1 MIVSHYSEDE
11 YDYLKEI
18 FNIAMGKAA
27 SDLAVLLKSFVDLKV
42 PDIEIV
48 AAENVVDKILKG
60 SVFKETEIITA
71 FKQSFHNSASLN
83 GVAVVIF
90 DNKTKQS
97 LSDILGIGDT
107 DSLEEIDSMLELSN
121 MLIGACMNSVSKQL
135 FTDEMT
141 FYPPSMICER
151 QELQKMAYD
160 VFQRSKLEW
169 EYTLLAKITFKLKDK
184 KFLCDLIISMSEEAI
199 NNLHESISKIL
210 SENI

>member
-1 MIVSHYSEDE
+1 MIVAHYSEDE

-18 FNIAMGKAA
+18 FNIAMGKAG

-97 LSDILGIGDT
+97 LSEILGIGDT
-107 DSLEEIDSMLELSN
+107 DSLEETDFMLELSN

-135 FTDEMT
+135 FTDDMT
-141 FYPPSMICER
+141 FYPPSMICEK
-151 QELQKMAYD
+151 QELQRMAYD

>member
-1 MIVSHYSEDE
+1 MIVARYSEDE

-18 FNIAMGKAA
+18 FNVAMGRAG

-48 AAENVVDKILKG
+48 AAENIVDKILKG

-71 FKQSFHNSASLN
+71 FKQSFHNSAFLN
-83 GVAVVIF
+83 GVAVVVF
-90 DNKTKQS
+90 DKKTKQS
-97 LSDILGIGDT
+97 LSDILGITDI
-107 DSLEEIDSMLELSN
+107 DSLEEIDFMLELSN
-121 MLIGACMNSVSKQL
+121 MLVGACMNSISKQL
-135 FTDEMT
+135 LADDMT
-141 FYPPSMICER
+141 FSPPAMICER

-184 KFLCDLIISMSEEAI
+184 EFLCDLILSMSEEAI
-199 NNLHESISKIL
+199 NRLHEAISKLL
-210 SENI
+210 SEDI